1 MLKFG
6 FEELTGITLPGELKG
21 NLNNLKKD
29 FRDINFATASF
40 GQGISMTPMEMISAI
55 GAIANDGLLMKPF
68 LIEGTEPQVKRRVIS
83 GETAD
88 QVTAM
93 MVSAVKKAQIAQ
105 IPNYQLAG
113 KTGTAQVPDFQN
125 GGYTDQ
131 VINTYVGFGPAAN
144 PRFII
149 LIKIDKPEGAPLA
162 GLTVVPAFRELA
174 HFIINYYNIPPD
186 LLEK

>member
-1 MLKFG
+1 
-6 FEELTGITLPGELKG
+6 
-21 NLNNLKKD
+21 
-29 FRDINFATASF
+29 
-40 GQGISMTPMEMISAI
+40 
-55 GAIANDGLLMKPF
+55 
-68 LIEGTEPQVKRRVIS
+68 
-83 GETAD
+83 
-88 QVTAM
+88 M